1 MPCEV
6 NIDDISLND
15 DGDSSSG
22 FGDTTSSDESVDVK
36 PTVKK
41 TVKKVASPP
50 LSAKQKHIN
59 RRNARKNAGAGDGG
73 IRMASSVCGANGVS
87 VKIDKPQEEYLGAT
101 EDQVPKKKNLWSKV
115 KSRVTKTMK
124 AVQSDERTSSS
135 TSSGGAAK
143 TSFFKKQ
150 SNSNFDSII

>member
-41 TVKKVASPP
+41 TVKEVASPP

-73 IRMASSVCGANGVS
+73 IRMASSVSGANGVS

-135 TSSGGAAK
+135 TSSGAAAK